1 MINYINNSVT
11 PPVLL
16 IKIVLRYMPYLS
28 TTPLTLRAYNK
39 LRLADL
45 IIGISPLRFHR
56 AAPIAC
62 DGFITLGLW
71 LGRSIIIPVICH
83 RIPIRAADSLKL
95 QRKNH

>member
-16 IKIVLRYMPYLS
+16 VKIVLRYMSYLS
-28 TTPLTLRAYNK
+28 TTPLTNRAYNK

-71 LGRSIIIPVICH
+71 LGRSIIIPIICH
-83 RIPIRAADSLKL
+83 RIPISTTDSS
-95 QRKNH
+95 